1 MSKRTVATQKLLTS
15 LADIKRAMHF
25 SALSEN
31 QRFSPSQLEVMWHVS
46 KHTDM
51 TVKDIANRLHI
62 TPSAVTQL
70 IEPLVKEGC
79 LLRNTDPD
87 DRRSVLLHVSRTC
100 KKDLETIARAKVAWM
115 STMLEALSDE
125 ELETLVS
132 LFDKIAL
139 KKKEK

>member
-1 MSKRTVATQKLLTS
+1 MATRTATIQKFLAS

-31 QRFSPSQLEVMWHVS
+31 SRLSPSQIEVLWHVA

-51 TVKDIANRLHI
+51 SIKDVANNLHI

-70 IEPLVKEGC
+70 IEPLVREGC
-79 LLRNTDPD
+79 LLRNTDPT
-87 DRRSVLLHVSRTC
+87 DRRSVMLHISPGG
-100 KKDLETIARAKVAWM
+100 KKELDAVKKAKVAWM
-115 STMLEALSDE
+115 STLLEPLNDR
-125 ELETLVS
+125 ELETLVT
-132 LFDKIAL
+132 LFDKISI